1 MDGSSGPDLPDRY
14 RRAADYVSKI
24 LRGARPG
31 DLPVQRPE
39 KFQLVVN
46 LKTARALKRTCWKRA
61 GWRLPSAA
69 PAQVWAEPKGHLLP
83 SCCHTIPK
91 HPPRRGT

>member
-14 RRAADYVSKI
+14 RHVADYVSKI
-24 LRGARPG
+24 LRGAPPG

-46 LKTARALKRTCWKRA
+46 LKTARALKRTLLQSLVPR
-61 GWRLPSAA
+61 GDRVIESAFR
-69 PAQVWAEPKGHLLP
+69 GSL
-83 SCCHTIPK
+83 S
-91 HPPRRGT
+91 PPPITGTPR

>member
-46 LKTARALKRTCWKRA
+46 LKTARALKRT
-61 GWRLPSAA
+61 
-69 PAQVWAEPKGHLLP
+69 LLQ
-83 SCCHTIPK
+83 SLVL
-91 HPPRRGT
+91 RGDRVIEYG

>member
-14 RRAADYVSKI
+14 RRAADYVSGI

-31 DLPVQRPE
+31 DRPVQRPE

-46 LKTARALKRTCWKRA
+46 LRTARALKRT
-61 GWRLPSAA
+61 LPQSFVLRGDCVIEQAFR
-69 PAQVWAEPKGHLLP
+69 GSL
-83 SCCHTIPK
+83 S
-91 HPPRRGT
+91 PPPMTVTLR

>member
-46 LKTARALKRTCWKRA
+46 RASRE
-61 GWRLPSAA
+61 S
-69 PAQVWAEPKGHLLP
+69 
-83 SCCHTIPK
+83 
-91 HPPRRGT
+91 

>member
-14 RRAADYVSKI
+14 RRAADDVSKI

-46 LKTARALKRTCWKRA
+46 LKTARALKRT
-61 GWRLPSAA
+61 
-69 PAQVWAEPKGHLLP
+69 LLQ
-83 SCCHTIPK
+83 SLVL
-91 HPPRRGT
+91 RGDRVIEYG

>member
-24 LRGARPG
+24 LRGTRPG

-46 LKTARALKRTCWKRA
+46 LKTHV
-61 GWRLPSAA
+61 PSS
-69 PAQVWAEPKGHLLP
+69 GHCFSP
-83 SCCHTIPK
+83 SFCVATYP
-91 HPPRRGT
+91 

>member
-31 DLPVQRPE
+31 DRLVQRPE

-46 LKTARALKRTCWKRA
+46 LRTARALKRTLPPVLRSA
-61 GWRLPSAA
+61 WR
-69 PAQVWAEPKGHLLP
+69 
-83 SCCHTIPK
+83 
-91 HPPRRGT
+91 PRDRV